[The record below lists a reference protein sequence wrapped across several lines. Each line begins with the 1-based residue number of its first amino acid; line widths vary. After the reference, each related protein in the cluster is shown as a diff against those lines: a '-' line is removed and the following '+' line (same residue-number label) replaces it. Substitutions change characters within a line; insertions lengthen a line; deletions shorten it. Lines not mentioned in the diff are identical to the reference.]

1 MQQSQAF
8 SIPQLFMSANW
19 FSEKAMVELFV
30 AGLKQGVRGF
40 DTAREYKVEKTIG
53 RALKTALNETGL
65 KREDIFIQS
74 RICNEELVA
83 GANVEEEV
91 DKSLS
96 KMGLDYFDCFMF
108 HWPTPDVYIK
118 AWNNL
123 VQVYQNSTKLRSIGL
138 CNCRVRHI
146 TEMEKAEVKM
156 LPQILQVEV
165 TPFWQVNDL
174 KAVCDEKGIK
184 LQAFS
189 PLCKMIEPIRKNETL
204 LVLAKKHNVS
214 VAQII
219 LRWHLQRGIVPISS
233 SSKVERIKS
242 NFDILGFSLSDD
254 DMQMI
259 ASLDCGYKY
268 HLESSTCFGY

>member
-1 MQQSQAF
+1 
-8 SIPQLFMSANW
+8 MSANW

-30 AGLKQGVRGF
+30 AGLKQGIRGF

-83 GANVEEEV
+83 GANIEEEV
-91 DKSLS
+91 DRSLS

-204 LVLAKKHNVS
+204 LALAKKHNVS